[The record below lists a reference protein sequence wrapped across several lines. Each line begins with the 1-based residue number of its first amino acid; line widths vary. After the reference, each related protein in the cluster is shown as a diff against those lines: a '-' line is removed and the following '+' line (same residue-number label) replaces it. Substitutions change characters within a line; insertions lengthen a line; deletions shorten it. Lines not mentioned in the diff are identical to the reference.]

1 MAAAS
6 LHRMLGSRA
15 FMSIV
20 GAVALVALVV
30 VGYLVIFQPV
40 KRTES
45 YCAIMPDSIG
55 LYVGNQV
62 TMRGIPVGSVTSIAP
77 QNGAVKVEFAV
88 AADKPVYA
96 DAGATTLS
104 DSVVAS
110 RQLAVVTGGQTTGR
124 WNRGQCLTKTLTPKS
139 ITETL
144 TALAQLSAQL
154 DGPDQDH
161 PDALAR
167 GLSALNDATSG
178 TGPQINAIVQKLS
191 GALSSPDADI
201 AHLAGIFDAFASV
214 AQQVERHWGDLTTML
229 TRLAPVLDQAAA
241 DLLAPGAQIMD
252 GLRQVLPMLNDLTT
266 AFGDPIMKALD
277 DTVPLVKFLRADVGS
292 LAQIITMTPVLAQA
306 FRSAGA
312 SGIGYAP
319 PRVAV
324 PQANA
329 DQVCAVVNALA
340 PGRCDAADGLAK
352 VDLVPLVLATAGA
365 R

>member
-1 MAAAS
+1 MSA

-15 FMSIV
+15 FMSLV
-20 GAVALVALVV
+20 GAIALVLLVG
-30 VGYLVIFQPV
+30 VGYLVIFQPA
-40 KRTES
+40 KRTDS

-62 TMRGIPVGSVTSIAP
+62 TMRGLPVGSVTSITP
-77 QNGAVKVEFAV
+77 QNGAVRVEFAV

-110 RQLAVVTGGQTTGR
+110 RQLAVVAGGLNTDR
-124 WNRGQCLTKTLTPKS
+124 WNRSQCITKTLTPKS

-144 TALAQLSAQL
+144 NALAQLSAQL
-154 DGPDQDH
+154 DGPDRDH

-167 GLSALNDATSG
+167 GLSSLNDATSG

-191 GALSSPDADI
+191 GALSAPDADI
-201 AHLAGIFDAFASV
+201 AHLAGTFDAFAAV
-214 AQQVERHWGDLTTML
+214 AKQVELHWGDLTTML
-229 TRLAPVLDQAAA
+229 TRLAPVLDQAGD

-277 DTVPLVKFLRADVGS
+277 DTVPLVKFLRANVGS
-292 LAQIITMTPVLAQA
+292 LAQIISMTPVLAQA
-306 FRSAGA
+306 FRTVSG

-319 PRVAV
+319 PKVAV

-329 DQVCAVVNALA
+329 DQVCAVVNTLD
-340 PGRCDAADGLAK
+340 PGHCDAAGGLAK
-352 VDLVPLVLATAGA
+352 VDLVPLVLGTAGV

>member
-1 MAAAS
+1 MTA
-6 LHRMLGSRA
+6 LHRLLGSRA
-15 FMSIV
+15 FMSVAGAAVLVLLV
-20 GAVALVALVV
+20 GI
-30 VGYLVIFQPV
+30 GYVVIFQPL
-40 KRTES
+40 KRTET

-55 LYVGNQV
+55 LYTGNQV
-62 TMRGIPVGSVTSIAP
+62 TMRGIPVGSVTAITP

-88 AADKPVYA
+88 DADKPVYA

-110 RQLAVVTGGQTTGR
+110 RQLAVVTSGQTTDR
-124 WNRGQCLTKTLTPKS
+124 WNPSQCLTKTLTPKS

-144 TALAQLSAQL
+144 NALAQLSSQL
-154 DGPDQDH
+154 DGPDQEH

-167 GLSALNDATSG
+167 GLSALNDGTAG

-191 GALSSPDADI
+191 GALSAPDADI

-214 AQQVERHWGDLTTML
+214 AKQVEQHWGDLTTML
-229 TRLAPVLDQAAA
+229 TRLAPVLDQAAD

-266 AFGDPIMKALD
+266 AFGDPIMRALD
-277 DTVPLVKFLRADVGS
+277 DTVPLVKFLRANVGS
-292 LAQIITMTPVLAQA
+292 LAQIISMTPALAQA

-312 SGIGYAP
+312 AGITYAP

-329 DQVCAVVNALA
+329 DQVCAVVNTLA

-352 VDLVPLVLATAGA
+352 VDLVPLVLGTAGA